1 MRHVVYLLVVLNL
14 VFLGW
19 NIFQSQSVMQ
29 AERNFPPIPESAAP
43 LVTLQEQQAAD
54 ADVSAIEKLTDAKPP
69 GAGAGFICQTLG
81 PFLALEALQEAEDE
95 LLEMGLTPER
105 RESERKRPIGYWVY
119 LPEMAHSES
128 QRLAQILDDHS
139 DKEYFVGKGNVISL
153 GAFQEM
159 SRARKRLERTRKLGL
174 DPLLETRYRTA
185 IGYWLDFQTEI
196 AKSRQL
202 DGLVAEGSDIWLQDR
217 VCH

>member
-1 MRHVVYLLVVLNL
+1 MRHVVYLLLVLNL

-81 PFLALEALQEAEDE
+81 PFLALDALQEAEDG
-95 LLEMGLTPER
+95 LLEIGLTPER
-105 RESERKRPIGYWVY
+105 RESERKHPIGYWVY

-159 SRARKRLERTRKLGL
+159 SRARNRLEKARKLGL

-185 IGYWLDFQTEI
+185 IEYWLDFHAET
-196 AKSRQL
+196 AKGKQL
-202 DGLVAEGSDIWLQDR
+202 DSLVENSPDIWLQDR
-217 VCH
+217 SCH